1 MQLLLPNHVKLK
13 EKIDEVLDME
23 LIKQQMNSETF
34 EYQKYSLFI
43 CDIMSRLCAPV
54 RDEDIAKIKT
64 LSEPIEIFK

>member
-34 EYQKYSLFI
+34 EYQKYLNTKHVGY
-43 CDIMSRLCAPV
+43 CRKP
-54 RDEDIAKIKT
+54 RGWKGR
-64 LSEPIEIFK
+64 SEKREIFSVHR